1 MEILLFLFFWIT
13 NVSGPLTFIIGTV
26 VLCVTL
32 FGGML
37 SSKLRDFTLYKQY
50 VPKLWFV
57 FLFILIPLANLP
69 TLKQMA
75 MVFGIP
81 ATIEIMQNPKIQMI
95 PSKILDIIINELD
108 ESMTKKQENKET

>member
-1 MEILLFLFFWIT
+1 MEILLFLFFWIA
-13 NVSGPLTFIIGTV
+13 NVSAPLAFVIGVLT
-26 VLCVTL
+26 LCVTV
-32 FGGML
+32 FGGIL
-37 SSKLRDFTLYKQY
+37 ASNIDDFTLYKQY

-81 ATIEIMQNPKIQMI
+81 ATIEIMQNSKIQMI
-95 PSKILDIIINELD
+95 PPKILDIIINELD
-108 ESMTKKQENKET
+108 EHTTKKQENKET